1 MIYTLQNVSVLGLCL
16 RIHDS
21 GLFAWI
27 SQTALSRTYCLG
39 FNIAAMQ
46 DGPSLHIEEPQPTPY
61 TKAQFY
67 SLLYIYL
74 IVMRYSYPNT
84 LVHVLL

>member
-1 MIYTLQNVSVLGLCL
+1 MT
-16 RIHDS
+16 

-27 SQTALSRTYCLG
+27 SQTALSRIY
-39 FNIAAMQ
+39 FIIAAMQ
-46 DGPSLHIEEPQPTPY
+46 DGPSLHMEEPQPTPY
-61 TKAQFY
+61 QKAQFY

-84 LVHVLL
+84 LVLM

>member
-1 MIYTLQNVSVLGLCL
+1 MTYMYTLHNVSVLGLCL

-27 SQTALSRTYCLG
+27 SQTALSRTYVI
-39 FNIAAMQ
+39 IAAMQ
-46 DGPSLHIEEPQPTPY
+46 DGPSLHIEDPQPLPY
-61 TKAQFY
+61 QKAQFD

-74 IVMRYSYPNT
+74 IVMRYLYPNT
-84 LVHVLL
+84 SVRL